1 MVVRGTERTFFRL
14 EKVLLAHRPTAP
26 SLGEKKNKG
35 FSAFPF
41 VIKTEEALPVSM
53 LFLQI

>member
-1 MVVRGTERTFFRL
+1 MRGTERTFFRL